1 MLISELAIEINNLLV
16 NGILFTDDKPT
27 IQAMIGSGII
37 AGSIAI
43 LRYFE

>member
-1 MLISELAIEINNLLV
+1 VVAGYLW
-16 NGILFTDDKPT
+16 GILFTDDKPT
-27 IQAMIGSGII
+27 IMAMIGGGMI